1 MATVTKPSVPVT
13 NHDPNRDL
21 QDAKQLHHDRIVGVV
36 MLVVLFLV
44 FALMIWLASLGNGGG
59 EIESFDYWSVPF

>member
-1 MATVTKPSVPVT
+1 MATVGKPSPSVGSHGPK
-13 NHDPNRDL
+13 
-21 QDAKQLHHDRIVGVV
+21 QDRQEERQLHHDRIVGVV
-36 MLVVLFLV
+36 MIVVLFLV